1 MESGPYIHHT
11 EHHIFRVPKR
21 YALLNID
28 GLVSS
33 VVSKS
38 GVYDGFI
45 FVSSMLT
52 TSSVIITD
60 SSQGLLHDIARVFTD
75 LAPYSAD
82 QYEHHKTSAA
92 ANADNGDAHIKN
104 LLLHPGVHI
113 PITKGKVDIG
123 PDQYAWYAEFE
134 GKTEKR
140 VIMKVTG
147 LRRPDGGAGE
157 RAEAGGGGGGVA
169 ADGGREEGVQDVRV
183 GGKGEEGGGGMGV
196 GWGSRWG

>member
-1 MESGPYIHHT
+1 MEFLKEDGGYKGFKQIDHVEAGPYVHHT

-21 YALLNID
+21 YAILNID
-28 GLVSS
+28 GIVSS
-33 VVSKS
+33 VVAKS

-52 TSSVIITD
+52 TSAVIITD

-75 LAPYSAD
+75 LAPYSSD
-82 QYEHHKTSAA
+82 QYEHHRTASEP
-92 ANADNGDAHIKN
+92 NTDNGDAHIKN

-140 VIMKVTG
+140 VIMKATG
-147 LRRPDGGAGE
+147 IRRPEAGPTE
-157 RAEAGGGGGGVA
+157 QKQGGGGAAASQPTGGA
-169 ADGGREEGVQDVRV
+169 SAEKKAFRTYE
-183 GGKGEEGGGGMGV
+183 
-196 GWGSRWG
+196 